1 MRRWEARWPECTWV
15 SMKPGQT
22 SLSRASISSS
32 TVPEKAE
39 PMWTTRSPSQTTTP
53 SRMSVCPPPA
63 KPTTQPPRI
72 SPRIRLGELRVARG
86 LGGALAFEEHA
97 KILRACR
104 DEAGEQEVLQRGSH
118 IEGHA
123 GPRGR
128 PLEQPPPRGGQR
140 RRPRVHPG
148 RGGGG
153 AQRGAAT
160 RGRAGSGGRR
170 AAGAG

>member
-15 SMKPGQT
+15 SMKPGET

-32 TVPEKAE
+32 TVPEKPE
-39 PMWTTRSPSQTTTP
+39 PTWTTRSPSQTTTP
-53 SRMSVCPPPA
+53 SRMSVCAPPA

-104 DEAGEQEVLQRGSH
+104 DEAGEQEVLQRGFHVGDTRRPAS
-118 IEGHA
+118 A
-123 GPRGR
+123 TTRTSGPRR
-128 PLEQPPPRGGQR
+128 PAALAGDE
-140 RRPRVHPG
+140 RPG
-148 RGGGG
+148 L
-153 AQRGAAT
+153 AEL
-160 RGRAGSGGRR
+160 RAL
-170 AAGAG
+170 A